1 VRRGRALPSV
11 LICAALV
18 VVLLL
23 FSASPASAQ
32 TKGFPDV
39 GKSLPSYDAIQFLSG
54 AGIISGYKNG
64 DFGPGDTLKRA
75 QATKMLVLWKEV
87 FPVTTGNTF
96 PDVDET
102 YRCYIETA
110 VAEGW
115 ITGFSNG
122 RFKPY
127 NTLTREQMAIIMVR
141 AMDWE
146 GTAKELTTA
155 QMDEI
160 LSAFADQAD
169 ISAVARPYVAVA
181 VSEGLFGGS
190 GGRLLPGEGITRG
203 QFCLVVFRA
212 ELKSRTLITAV
223 RASCDYPDKTRV
235 VIDLSCAPGAVTASA
250 TSDGLLNID
259 YQNGVIDGNLSQ
271 TFVSPEVTGVS
282 ARQINY
288 TPRTVRIALD
298 LGRYQKYRVMS
309 LAPSEG
315 YGYRIAVDVYRRTT
329 GPEGEGGPLICIDPG
344 HGGTDSGA
352 VGTTKA
358 KEKDVNLA
366 IGLMLA
372 QNLRQAGLQVMM
384 TRSDD
389 GYPDLHYRAALAN
402 EAGAGLFVS
411 IHNNASGDPA
421 AVGTETFYWGTPE
434 EWSPEGRLL
443 AETIQRN
450 LVAAIQS
457 VDRGARTH
465 WYNLVVLAETL
476 MPAALVEV
484 GFMTNPAEEAMLLT
498 PAYQQAAAQGI
509 TAGILEFLGWSTT
522 VYSTES

>member
-1 VRRGRALPSV
+1 M
-11 LICAALV
+11 AALV
-18 VVLLL
+18 LL
-23 FSASPASAQ
+23 STWPASAQ
-32 TKGFPDV
+32 TKSFPDV
-39 GKSLPSYDAIQFLSG
+39 GKSLPSCDAIQFLTG
-54 AGIISGYKNG
+54 AGIISGYKDGN
-64 DFGPGDTLKRA
+64 FGPGDTLKRG
-75 QATKMLVLWKEV
+75 QATKILVLWKEV
-87 FPVTTGNTF
+87 FPVTKGNTF

-102 YRCYIETA
+102 YRSYIETA
-110 VAEGW
+110 VAQGW

-146 GTAKELTTA
+146 GTAKELSTA
-155 QMDEI
+155 QIDEV
-160 LSAFADQAD
+160 LSPFADRAD

-212 ELKSRTLITAV
+212 ELKLRTLITGV
-223 RASCDYPDKTRV
+223 RASCDHPDKTRV

-250 TSDGLLNID
+250 VSDGSLNID
-259 YQNGVIDGNLSQ
+259 YQNGVIDGDLSQ
-271 TFVSPEVTGVS
+271 TFVSAEVTGMS
-282 ARQINY
+282 ARQVNY

-298 LGRYQKYRVMS
+298 LGRFQKYRVMS

-315 YGYRIAVDVYRRTT
+315 YGYRIVVDVYRRTT
-329 GPEGEGGPLICIDPG
+329 GPEGRGGPLICVDPG
-344 HGGTDSGA
+344 HGGKDSGA
-352 VGTTKA
+352 VGASTA

-366 IGLMLA
+366 IGLILA
-372 QNLRQAGLQVMM
+372 QQLRQAGLQVVM

-389 GYPDLHYRAALAN
+389 SYPDLHYRARLAN
-402 EAGAGLFVS
+402 EAGASLFVS
-411 IHNNASGDPA
+411 IHNNAAGDPA

-443 AETIQRN
+443 AEAIQRN
-450 LVAAIQS
+450 LVAAIRS

-484 GFMTNPAEEAMLLT
+484 GFMTNPAEEAKLLT

-509 TAGILEFLGWSTT
+509 TAGILEYLEWSTT
-522 VYSTES
+522 VYSAES